1 MSKAGINK
9 IFEKAAILLFL
20 LWGSASFFLFLSPD
34 LIKISV
40 LVFTLLTVCLVLAGI
55 GDLFSLLFLLFVNLY
70 AFYGLSST
78 YNLPLFLVM
87 IGLSV
92 VSGISF
98 YSFCRKTI
106 SDNLALYTLLF
117 MIFILELYLAL
128 SFWLINPLT
137 RSTIIVIFAY
147 LFSGYLLSVKKG
159 ELDFKIV
166 RSYLLL
172 AACLLLILILTVSW
186 GR

>member
-1 MSKAGINK
+1 MSKVGVNK
-9 IFEKAAILLFL
+9 IFEKTAVLFFL
-20 LWGSASFFLFLSPD
+20 LWGSASFFLFVSPD
-34 LIKISV
+34 LIKIFV
-40 LVFTLLTVCLVLAGI
+40 LVFAFVTMYLILAGT
-55 GDLFSLLFLLFVNLY
+55 GDLPSLLFLLFVNLY

-87 IGLSV
+87 IGLAV
-92 VSGISF
+92 VSGVCF
-98 YSFCRKTI
+98 YSFCRKMV

-117 MIFILELYLAL
+117 IIFILETYLAL

-137 RSTIIVIFAY
+137 RSTIIVIFVY
-147 LFSGYLLSVKKG
+147 LFSGYLLSAKTEG
-159 ELDFKIV
+159 LDFKSV
-166 RSYLLL
+166 RNYLLV